1 MVKGTWI
8 ALGVIAAI
16 GLVALGLVGSAVGTY
31 NSLVSESEGVDAQAK
46 QVDVQYQRAFGL
58 LPQLESL
65 TRQYMQNE
73 RELLEN
79 VTALRSGLSSAQ
91 NGTFEQK
98 DAFLGEYVKFVALV
112 GNRAEA
118 YPNLKADQLFQ
129 QTMDEVTNSFNKIAA
144 EKVRYNDRA
153 QGFNAHRRQ
162 CCIPLFVAN
171 TFGFDAKEYIGFSDR
186 PNQATFPS
194 GAQL

>member
-8 ALGVIAAI
+8 ALGVLAAI
-16 GLVALGLVGSAVGTY
+16 ALVALGVVGGAVGTY
-31 NSLVSESEGVDAQAK
+31 NSLVKQSEGVDAQSR

-73 RELLEN
+73 REVLEN
-79 VTALRSGLSSAQ
+79 VTALRSGLTAAQ

-98 DAFLGEYVKFVALV
+98 ERYLADYANFIALV
-112 GNRAEA
+112 GNRVEA
-118 YPNLKADQLFQ
+118 YPELRADRLFQ

-144 EKVRYNDRA
+144 EKVRYNDRV
-153 QGFNAHRRQ
+153 QQYNAHRRE
-162 CCIPLFVAN
+162 CCLPMLVAN
-171 TFGFDAKEYIGFSDR
+171 SFGFDEKEYIGYEDR
-186 PNQATFPS
+186 PNTQAFPP
-194 GAQL
+194 GASL